1 MPTTSTRFRP
11 SCSAVRAPRS
21 FAASLALFAGWLA
34 AFAPLSLAAAV
45 AQVPPQNPPPAA
57 APATAPQAA
66 PQTPPA
72 TPPAATPP
80 TTAAPTTDDIR
91 MMAERLKALEAE
103 LAQAKARIAE
113 LEAELAAHASNQS
126 GSTPAATPT
135 TPAPGTAEVADEGR
149 ILSVSQFFSKAQAEY
164 ALAFPPAANGEKP
177 EAAPALKRSLERFA
191 ISMNRG
197 WKQQIRWTVVL
208 KKAERSADMATV
220 MVQPINED
228 GSPRGD
234 VIPMK
239 IDVAHNRR
247 LDTILQRSQVNDV
260 YVINGLFT
268 PRLTV
273 NLDRMGEG
281 VFNNPPLVGPGIE
294 FRYEISVDGMAIVKP
309 EVHKDAKNGDAKS
322 GKKATDGTTTPS
334 APSAPTKR

>member
-1 MPTTSTRFRP
+1 M
-11 SCSAVRAPRS
+11 
-21 FAASLALFAGWLA
+21 G
-34 AFAPLSLAAAV
+34 
-45 AQVPPQNPPPAA
+45 
-57 APATAPQAA
+57 
-66 PQTPPA
+66 
-72 TPPAATPP
+72 
-80 TTAAPTTDDIR
+80 
-91 MMAERLKALEAE
+91 ERLKALETE

-113 LEAELAAHASNQS
+113 LEAELAARAASQP
-126 GSTPAATPT
+126 GTAPAATPT
-135 TPAPGTAEVADEGR
+135 APAPGTAEIADEGR
-149 ILSVSQFFSKAQAEY
+149 VVSVSQFFAKAQAEY

-177 EAAPALKRSLERFA
+177 EPAPAMKRSLERFA

-234 VIPMK
+234 VIPMR

-247 LDTILQRSQVNDV
+247 LDTILQRSQANDV

-309 EVHKDAKNGDAKS
+309 DAQKDSKGGDAKNG
-322 GKKATDGTTTPS
+322 KKDPDGTTTPS
-334 APSAPTKR
+334 APNAPAKR